1 MKKEILFLLLDKW
14 SDWEA
19 AYLSVGIQML
29 AEESYCVRTVA
40 IDKKEVVSIGGFKT
54 ICDYNLS
61 TIPEE
66 YEALILIGGL
76 SWRKDSYDEIKK
88 IIDQSLEKKKILGAI
103 CDAAGFLGT
112 VGVLN
117 NIKHTCNDLHDLKNW
132 AGDKYLGEDKFIP
145 KMAVSDNGVITANGT
160 AFLEF
165 AKEVLLSLK
174 NIPNE
179 AIEKWYQFHKLGCYT
194 VAWPTIENPIDISK

>member
-29 AEESYCVRTVA
+29 AGESYCVKTVA
-40 IDKKEVVSIGGFKT
+40 IDKKEVISIGGFKT
-54 ICDYNLS
+54 VCDYNLS

-88 IIDQSLEKKKILGAI
+88 IINQSLEKKKIVGAI

-112 VGVLN
+112 IGVLN
-117 NIKHTCNDLHDLKNW
+117 NIKHTCNDLHDLKSW

-145 KMAVSDNGVITANGT
+145 KRPRVVFFVLLHQL
-160 AFLEF
+160 AFLVN
-165 AKEVLLSLK
+165 KIKGYQSLVSLFYLRNSQTSYD
-174 NIPNE
+174 NID
-179 AIEKWYQFHKLGCYT
+179 YQTLF
-194 VAWPTIENPIDISK
+194 